1 MFKQTTIAIALISA
15 ASTLAAYGCSSST
28 SGNTPP
34 ANDSGAPGAEDT
46 GVSTQPT
53 GDGSVS
59 QGNDSG
65 EVAPSD
71 GGNVGTDSAP
81 PAPACFAAPTGYTAL
96 TAAITPTPVKNACS
110 STDISAFITA
120 CISGTSASAC
130 DDWQTANIAGLADGS
145 AGTACGNCIFPAD
158 SMGDVTNAGPTYIL
172 PSSGSFTANYAGCVQ
187 LIDSTNG
194 AACGLAY
201 DNWTDCDD
209 YACGTCSS
217 QSTYGACQT
226 YADGTGQGC
235 AAAFTS
241 TQACTSDAADGGA
254 FNTCQTGVP
263 ATDFTT
269 IINLFCGT
277 GDAGAP

>member
-1 MFKQTTIAIALISA
+1 MFKQQTTIAIALISA
-15 ASTLAAYGCSSST
+15 ASTMAAYGCSSST

-34 ANDSGAPGAEDT
+34 AADSGAPGAEDS
-46 GVSTQPT
+46 GAVTQPT
-53 GDGSVS
+53 GDSGAPGSS
-59 QGNDSG
+59 DSG
-65 EVAPSD
+65 A
-71 GGNVGTDSAP
+71 GNTDSAA
-81 PAPACFAAPTGYTAL
+81 PAPACFAPPTGYTAL
-96 TAAITPTPVKNACS
+96 TAAITPTQALNACTS
-110 STDISAFITA
+110 ADISAFITA
-120 CISGTSASAC
+120 CISATSPTPC
-130 DDWQTANIAGLADGS
+130 DDWQTANIAGVADGS

-172 PSSGSFTANYAGCVQ
+172 PSSNKFAANYAGCVQ
-187 LIDSTNG
+187 VLDSTNG

-209 YACGTCSS
+209 YACGACADSDFGGC
-217 QSTYGACQT
+217 QSYV
-226 YADGTGQGC
+226 DGTGQAC
-235 AAAFTS
+235 ATAYMS

-254 FNTCQTGVP
+254 FNTCQTGVA